1 MDAATDVKPA
11 SRRVG
16 MRTLGLL
23 VGVAVALGAL
33 LACSALDSTSKGA
46 RQRAD
51 RAGTTSAA
59 APRPRLDAFDERRAW
74 RFLRRQVALGP
85 RPARSSAARRLARD
99 ARRRLPRGRIERVA
113 GGLANVVG
121 TVPGRRPAVLVG
133 AHYDTKDLDG
143 FVGANDGASGT
154 AAVLELARALA
165 RERRPAGA
173 PELRFVLFDGE
184 ESPDDSR
191 PFYSSGLRGSR
202 AYAARHRDEIGAVVL
217 LDMVADVQLSI
228 PREET
233 SDIRLWRRLRSSARA
248 VGTLAAFPDATRPA
262 ILDDHTPFL
271 RAGIPAIDVIDF
283 EFDCWHELC
292 DDLDV
297 VSARSLD
304 AVGETV
310 AHMLR
315 RWR

>member
-1 MDAATDVKPA
+1 MDRPRPA
-11 SRRVG
+11 EPVRRRLHR
-16 MRTLGLL
+16 RTLGLL
-23 VGVAVALGAL
+23 ATVGLAVAAV
-33 LACSALDSTSKGA
+33 LAWAALDGSPDGRDAAGNRTGA
-46 RQRAD
+46 ADAAVRA
-51 RAGTTSAA
+51 
-59 APRPRLDAFDERRAW
+59 RLDSFDERRAW
-74 RFLRRQVALGP
+74 RALRRQVALGP
-85 RPARSSAARRLARD
+85 RPAGSAAARTLARD
-99 ARRRLPRGRIERVA
+99 ARRRLPRGRIEKVP

-143 FVGANDGASGT
+143 FVGANDGASAT
-154 AAVLELARALA
+154 AVVLELARVLA
-165 RERRPAGA
+165 SSKRPSGA

-184 ESPDDSR
+184 ESPDDAL

-202 AYAARHRDEIGAVVL
+202 AYAARHRREIGAVVL
-217 LDMVADVQLSI
+217 LDMVGDVRLSI
-228 PREET
+228 PREES
-233 SDIRLWRRLRSSARA
+233 SDKRLWRRLRDSARA
-248 VGTLAAFPDATRPA
+248 AGTLAAFPDATRSA

-283 EFDCWHELC
+283 EFDCWHRLC

-297 VSARSLD
+297 VSPRSLD
-304 AVGETV
+304 TVGETV

>member
-1 MDAATDVKPA
+1 
-11 SRRVG
+11 
-16 MRTLGLL
+16 
-23 VGVAVALGAL
+23 
-33 LACSALDSTSKGA
+33 
-46 RQRAD
+46 
-51 RAGTTSAA
+51 
-59 APRPRLDAFDERRAW
+59 
-74 RFLRRQVALGP
+74 VALGP
-85 RPARSSAARRLARD
+85 RPAGSAAARALARD
-99 ARRRLPRGRIERVA
+99 ARDRLPRGRIETVA

-121 TVPGRRPAVLVG
+121 TIPGRRPAVLVG

-154 AAVLELARALA
+154 AVVLELARGLA
-165 RERRPAGA
+165 RAPRPPSA

-191 PFYSSGLRGSR
+191 SFYSSGLRGSR
-202 AYAARHRDEIGAVVL
+202 AYAARHRDDLAAVVL
-217 LDMVADVQLSI
+217 LDMVGDERLRI

-233 SDIRLWRRLRSSARA
+233 SDRRLWRRLRDSARA
-248 VGTLAAFPDATRPA
+248 VGALAAFPDETSSAV
-262 ILDDHTPFL
+262 LDDHTPFL

-283 EFDCWHELC
+283 DFECWHERC